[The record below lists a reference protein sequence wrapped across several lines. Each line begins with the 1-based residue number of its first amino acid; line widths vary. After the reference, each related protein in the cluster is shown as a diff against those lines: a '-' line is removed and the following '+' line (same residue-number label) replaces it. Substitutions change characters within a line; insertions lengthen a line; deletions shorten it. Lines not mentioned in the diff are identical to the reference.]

1 MLVDL
6 GTVSAEQAS
15 QYGVKEG
22 GKLMT
27 YDFVLVSEK
36 ESQELREKNAI
47 EAMKAQGRS
56 MKLWKGLP
64 VPDVD

>member
-1 MLVDL
+1 
-6 GTVSAEQAS
+6 
-15 QYGVKEG
+15 
-22 GKLMT
+22 MT

-36 ESQELREKNAI
+36 ESQELREKNAM

>member
-36 ESQELREKNAI
+36 ESQELREKNAM